1 MNSHCI
7 YGCKTDGTP
16 CPRPHTCHTFG
27 PKLAEQRAIDEQART
42 DKQEACCTGSC
53 RQGRN
58 CTEQAS
64 SSWNLIDLVVIVGA
78 VAIIGLVL
86 APYAAGYLSHMRG

>member
-1 MNSHCI
+1 MSCDDYCCNH
-7 YGCKTDGTP
+7 GCNQGRNCPARKTPAT
-16 CPRPHTCHTFG
+16 
-27 PKLAEQRAIDEQART
+27 QRAID
-42 DKQEACCTGSC
+42 
-53 RQGRN
+53 
-58 CTEQAS
+58 EQAS